1 MPCLCTK
8 AVCNLKTT
16 NPGMLRAT
24 IIDDEPY
31 CCEILAAMLESD
43 CPDINIVSICN
54 NGTDGLA
61 AIRQHSPDIVFLDVE
76 MPKMNGFEM
85 LEQLPQIN
93 FHLVFT
99 TSYDQ
104 YALKAIRFS
113 AIDYL
118 LKPVDREELKNAI
131 EKVRQ
136 RIPIPLPQQLEILI
150 QKIKQPSHPVNK
162 IALPTMEGLQLIPIE
177 SIVSC
182 ESDDNYTNL
191 KLKNGS
197 KLLVTR
203 SLKDIEETLEQ
214 HSFIRVHRSY
224 LVNLNEI
231 EKYIKGEGGYLVMSD
246 GTAIDVARNKKEILL
261 RKLIRSKE

>member
-1 MPCLCTK
+1 
-8 AVCNLKTT
+8 
-16 NPGMLRAT
+16 
-24 IIDDEPY
+24 
-31 CCEILAAMLESD
+31 MLESN
-43 CPDINIVSICN
+43 CPDVNVVKICN
-54 NGTDGLA
+54 NGHEALT
-61 AIRQHSPDIVFLDVE
+61 AIKQDSPDLVFLDVE

-85 LEQLPQIN
+85 LEQLPAIN
-93 FHLVFT
+93 FHLIFT

-118 LKPVDREELKNAI
+118 LKPVDREELKNAVN
-131 EKVRQ
+131 KVRH
-136 RIPIPLPQQLEILI
+136 RIQIPLPQQLEILM
-150 QKIKQPSHPVNK
+150 QKIRQPANPVNK

-191 KLKNGS
+191 KLKNGK

-203 SLKDIEETLEQ
+203 SLKEMEETLEQ

-224 LVNLNEI
+224 LVNMNEI

-246 GTAIDVARNKKEILL
+246 GTTIDVARNKKEMLL
-261 RKLIRSKE
+261 KKLLPYKE

>member
-1 MPCLCTK
+1 M
-8 AVCNLKTT
+8 LKTI
-16 NPGMLRAT
+16 

-43 CPDINIVSICN
+43 SPDINIVGICN

-61 AIRQHSPDIVFLDVE
+61 AIRQLLPDIVFLDVE

-85 LEQLPQIN
+85 LEQLDTIN
-93 FHLVFT
+93 FHLIFT

-118 LKPVDREELKNAI
+118 LKPVDREELKSAVS
-131 EKVRQ
+131 KVKQ
-136 RIPIPLPQQLEILI
+136 RIQIPLPQQLEILM
-150 QKIKQPSHPVNK
+150 QKIRQPASPVNK
-162 IALPTMEGLQLIPIE
+162 IALPTMEGLQMIPIE

-191 KLKNGS
+191 KLKNNR

-203 SLKDIEETLEQ
+203 SLKEIEESLEQ

-246 GTAIDVARNKKEILL
+246 GTSIDVARNKKETLL
-261 RKLIRSKE
+261 KKLLPYKE

>member
-1 MPCLCTK
+1 
-8 AVCNLKTT
+8 
-16 NPGMLRAT
+16 MLRAI

-43 CPDINIVSICN
+43 CPDVEIVRICN
-54 NGTDGLA
+54 NGPDAIA
-61 AIRQHSPDIVFLDVE
+61 AIKKYSPNIIFLDVE

-85 LEQLPQIN
+85 LEQLSSIN
-93 FHLVFT
+93 FHLIFT

-118 LKPVDREELKNAI
+118 LKPIDREELKRAV
-131 EKVRQ
+131 EKVKDRFQ
-136 RIPIPLPQQLEILI
+136 IPVPQQLEILL
-150 QKIKQPSHPVNK
+150 QKFKQPSHPVNK
-162 IALPTMEGLQLIPIE
+162 IALPTMEGLQMIPIE
-177 SIVSC
+177 TIVSC
-182 ESDDNYTNL
+182 ESDDNYTNI
-191 KLKNGS
+191 KLRSGK

-203 SLKDIEETLEQ
+203 SLKEIEESLEQ

-246 GTAIDVARNKKEILL
+246 GTSIDVARNKKEVLL
-261 RKLIRSKE
+261 RKLLPYKE

>member
-1 MPCLCTK
+1 MLK
-8 AVCNLKTT
+8 AI
-16 NPGMLRAT
+16 
-24 IIDDEPY
+24 IIDDEPF

-43 CPDINIVSICN
+43 CPDVSVASICN
-54 NGTDGLA
+54 NGADGLA
-61 AIRQHSPDIVFLDVE
+61 AIKQRAPEIVFLDVE

-93 FHLVFT
+93 FHLIFT

-118 LKPVDREELKNAI
+118 LKPIDREELKNAI
-131 EKVRQ
+131 NKVRQ
-136 RIPIPLPQQLEILI
+136 RIQIPLPQQLEILM
-150 QKIKQPSHPVNK
+150 QKIKQPSHRVNK
-162 IALPTMEGLQLIPIE
+162 IALPTIEGLQLTPIE

-191 KLKNGS
+191 KLKNGK

-214 HSFIRVHRSY
+214 HSFVRVHRSY

-246 GTAIDVARNKKEILL
+246 GTTIDVARNKKEVLL
-261 RKLIRSKE
+261 KKLLPYKE

>member
-1 MPCLCTK
+1 MLK
-8 AVCNLKTT
+8 A
-16 NPGMLRAT
+16 
-24 IIDDEPY
+24 IIVDDEPY

-43 CPDINIVSICN
+43 CPDVRVMNICN
-54 NGTDGLA
+54 NGTD
-61 AIRQHSPDIVFLDVE
+61 AIIAIQQTSPDIVFLDVE

-85 LEQLPQIN
+85 LEQLPSIN
-93 FHLVFT
+93 FHLIFT

-118 LKPVDREELKNAI
+118 LKPIDREELKRAI
-131 EKVRQ
+131 EKVKDRFQ
-136 RIPIPLPQQLEILI
+136 IPIPQQLEILL
-150 QKIKQPSHPVNK
+150 QKFKQPLKPVNK
-162 IALPTMEGLQLIPIE
+162 IALPTMEGLQMIPIDT
-177 SIVSC
+177 IISC

-191 KLKNGS
+191 KLKNGK

-203 SLKDIEETLEQ
+203 SLKEIEESLEQ

-246 GTAIDVARNKKEILL
+246 GTSIDVARNKKEVLL
-261 RKLIRSKE
+261 RKLLPFKE

>member
-1 MPCLCTK
+1 MFSISYVVQFNNYEPDMLK
-8 AVCNLKTT
+8 AI
-16 NPGMLRAT
+16 

-43 CPDINIVSICN
+43 CPDIVVVSICSN
-54 NGTDGLA
+54 ASDGLI
-61 AIRQHSPDIVFLDVE
+61 AIRQHLPDIVFLDVE

-85 LEQLPQIN
+85 LEQLPAIN
-93 FHLVFT
+93 FHLIFT

-118 LKPVDREELKNAI
+118 LKPIDREELKKAVQ
-131 EKVRQ
+131 KVKERQ
-136 RIPIPLPQQLEILI
+136 QVTIPQQLEILME
-150 QKIKQPSHPVNK
+150 KLKQNSNPASK
-162 IALPTMEGLQLIPIE
+162 IALPTMEGLQMIPIE
-177 SIVSC
+177 TIVSC
-182 ESDDNYTNL
+182 ESDDNYTNI
-191 KLKNGS
+191 KLKTGK

-203 SLKDIEETLEQ
+203 SLKEIEEILEQ

-246 GTAIDVARNKKEILL
+246 GTSIDVARNKKEVLL
-261 RKLIRSKE
+261 KKLLPYKE

>member
-1 MPCLCTK
+1 MLK
-8 AVCNLKTT
+8 A
-16 NPGMLRAT
+16 
-24 IIDDEPY
+24 IIVDDEPY

-43 CPDINIVSICN
+43 CPEVEIKSICN
-54 NGTDGLA
+54 NAKDALA
-61 AIRQHSPDIVFLDVE
+61 AIRQQSPDLVFLDVE

-85 LEQLPQIN
+85 LQQLPSIN
-93 FHLVFT
+93 FHLIFT

-118 LKPVDREELKNAI
+118 LKPIDREELKRAVV
-131 EKVRQ
+131 KVKDRFQ
-136 RIPIPLPQQLEILI
+136 IPVPQQLELLL
-150 QKIKQPSHPVNK
+150 QKFKQPSNPVNK
-162 IALPTMEGLQLIPIE
+162 IALPTIEGLQMIPIE
-177 SIVSC
+177 TIISC
-182 ESDDNYTNL
+182 ESDDNYTNI
-191 KLKNGS
+191 KLKNGK

-203 SLKDIEETLEQ
+203 SLKEIEESLEQ

-246 GTAIDVARNKKEILL
+246 GASIDVARNKKEVLL
-261 RKLIRSKE
+261 KKLLPYKE